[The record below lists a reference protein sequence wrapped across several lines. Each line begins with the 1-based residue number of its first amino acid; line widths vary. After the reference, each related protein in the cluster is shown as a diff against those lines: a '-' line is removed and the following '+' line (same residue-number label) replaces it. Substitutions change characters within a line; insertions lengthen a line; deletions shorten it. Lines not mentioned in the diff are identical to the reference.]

1 MNKRIINEFQKLV
14 YQIKVDIR
22 KNNNPIDKYRLGSVQ
37 NVLRLLKQIDFKI
50 IHSDDLKGIKGIGQK
65 SLDRVQEILDSGKLS
80 EININTK
87 KEFLKNE
94 IINIF
99 GIGQKNIE
107 LIMKKHKIK
116 SVDDFI
122 KKVKSNKIDVN
133 DQVRLGVKYYKH
145 SIKKIPRN
153 EITKGKIKLKKIL
166 KGFYIEICGSYR
178 REQPESN
185 DIDLLVYHSKKTL
198 PDVIK
203 LLHKNK
209 FLIDDL
215 TGESKTK
222 YMGYCKILKTPR
234 RIDIRFVSKEQIPFA
249 LLYFTGS
256 KSFNQYMRRVAKAQG
271 YKLNEYG
278 LYKNKKLIKL
288 KSERQIFKKLGLKYT
303 PPKYRNDVYS
313 NY

>member
-1 MNKRIINEFQKLV
+1 MNENIINEFQKLV

-22 KNNNPIDKYRLGSVQ
+22 NNNNSIDKYRLGSVQ
-37 NVLRLLKQIDFKI
+37 NVLRLLKQIDFRI
-50 IHSDDLKGIKGIGQK
+50 THSDKLKGIKGIGKK
-65 SLDRVQEILDSGKLS
+65 SLDRVQEILDTGKLS

-87 KEFLKNE
+87 KEFIKNE
-94 IINIF
+94 IIKIF
-99 GIGQKNIE
+99 GIGNQSIDE
-107 LIMKKHKIK
+107 IIKKHKIK
-116 SVDDFI
+116 SIDDFI
-122 KKVKSNKIDVN
+122 EKVKSNKIKVN
-133 DQVRLGVKYYKH
+133 DQVKLGVKYYKH
-145 SIKKIPRN
+145 SIKKIPRC
-153 EITKGKIKLKKIL
+153 EITEGKTKLKKIL
-166 KGFYIEICGSYR
+166 KGFYVEICGSYR
-178 REQPESN
+178 REQSESN
-185 DIDLLVYHSKKTL
+185 DIDVLVYHSKKSL
-198 PDVIK
+198 SDIIE
-203 LLHKNK
+203 LLHKHK

-278 LYKNKKLIKL
+278 LYKNNKLIKL

-303 PPKYRNDVYS
+303 PPKYRNNV
-313 NY
+313 